1 MGLSTTII
9 GKLHVHHL
17 PRIFL
22 LGAAACS
29 ASAWAQE
36 SGTSPEESSRLEE
49 IVVTAQRRE
58 QSLADVPISVTALSR
73 DRMDQQGVRRI
84 DDIARLTPGISFAR
98 ADARNGQ
105 AATISIRGISS
116 GAGASTTGIYIDDTP
131 IQIRSLGY
139 SSFNTFPA
147 VFDVERVE
155 VLRGPQGT
163 LFGAGSEGGTVRFI
177 TPEPNLQE
185 TSAYVRSEIAS
196 TQHGDE
202 TYEGGAA
209 IGGPIVAN
217 RIGYR
222 VSGWYR
228 RDGGYVDRT
237 DWDRTTRTATTT
249 IEENANWQDS
259 YVGRA
264 ALAFAPTE
272 GLRIT
277 PSVYYQRLKAND
289 SPNYWRTLSDPG
301 EGEFFN
307 GNSLRQQSVDRFYLP
322 ALKVE
327 WELGRLSLVSNTSY
341 FNRHNEAT
349 NDYSAF
355 EAGLW
360 TGNPFFPAGFF
371 APTRQVNDQSN
382 ITQEFRL
389 QSNQDDARLNWV
401 VGAFYSHSRQTAKQ
415 FVQDTFLPGLYSAI
429 TGCSFTDPPPP
440 RIPPLPNSCPPAAGF
455 GQPLADGLY
464 TFVADPIIARDDQMA
479 LFTQLD
485 YALTD
490 KLTLIAGLRM
500 SKTEV
505 EATADYRGPVV
516 GPPVSDSGSQEEEP
530 ITPKFGIS
538 YDINDDNMVYATAA
552 KGFRIGGYNPR
563 VGLPCAPF
571 LTALGLFDSTGAP
584 AAPTLFSSDT
594 VWSYELG
601 SKNTLADGR
610 VQLSSSVY
618 FIDWEDIQ
626 QGIALQCGFT
636 FVANLGSATSKGFD
650 VDAQFDLTSNLRFGL
665 SVGYGEAEYDET
677 VRGGPA
683 ATNNLVTDG
692 DRIPGSP
699 WSGSAYTQLAFTA
712 FGERKGYARLDYQ
725 YSARQDGVIGANN
738 PSNGSFNPNAVF
750 IPPRTSVL
758 SMRAGVNWS
767 SGLELAAFVNN
778 VTDSQPTL
786 TQALSG
792 GLGPVMPSLYQHT
805 TLRPRTFGLTMTY
818 RY

>member
-1 MGLSTTII
+1 MGASLLSI
-9 GKLHVHHL
+9 GA
-17 PRIFL
+17 
-22 LGAAACS
+22 G
-29 ASAWAQE
+29 AQE
-36 SGTSPEESSRLEE
+36 AGTPAEDAARLEE

-84 DDIARLTPGISFAR
+84 DDIARLTPGVSFAR

-105 AATISIRGISS
+105 AATISIRGIAS

-163 LFGAGSEGGTVRFI
+163 LFGAGSEGGTVRFL

-185 TSAYVRSEIAS
+185 TGAYVRSELAS
-196 TQHGDE
+196 TQDADE

-209 IGGPIVAN
+209 IGGPIIAN
-217 RIGYR
+217 KLGYR
-222 VSGWYR
+222 VSAWYR
-228 RDGGYVDRT
+228 RDGGWVNRT
-237 DWDRTTRTATTT
+237 DWDRTTRTPTAT

-264 ALAFAPTE
+264 ALAFAPTDS
-272 GLRIT
+272 LKIT
-277 PSVYYQRLKAND
+277 PSVYYQKLEAND
-289 SPNYWRTLSDPG
+289 SPNFWATLSDPG
-301 EGEFFN
+301 EGEFLN
-307 GNSLRQQSVDRFYLP
+307 GNSLRQRSEDRFYLP
-322 ALKVE
+322 ALKIE
-327 WELGRLSLVSNTSY
+327 WDLGSVSLVSNTSY

-371 APTRQVNDQSN
+371 APTRQVNDQNN
-382 ITQEFRL
+382 ITQELRL
-389 QSNQDDARLNWV
+389 QSNSEGARLNWV
-401 VGAFYSHSRQTAKQ
+401 VGAFYAHARQTAKQ
-415 FVQDTFLPGLYSAI
+415 FVQDTFLPGLYNAI
-429 TGCSFTDPPPP
+429 TGCNFTDPPPP
-440 RIPPLPNSCPPAAGF
+440 RIPPLPNSCPPASGF

-464 TFVADPIIARDDQMA
+464 TFVADPIIARDDQIA
-479 LFTQLD
+479 VFTQLD
-485 YALTD
+485 YNVTD
-490 KLTLIAGLRM
+490 KLTLIAGLRL

-505 EATADYRGPVV
+505 EAAADYRGPVV
-516 GPPVSDSGSQEEEP
+516 GPPVSDGGSQEENP
-530 ITPKFGIS
+530 VTPKFGIS

-563 VGLPCAPF
+563 VGLPCSPLLA
-571 LTALGLFDSTGAP
+571 ALGLFDSNGVP
-584 AAPTLFSSDT
+584 AAPTLFDSDT

-601 SKNTLADGR
+601 SKNTLLDGR

-618 FIDWEDIQ
+618 YIDWENIQ
-626 QGIALQCGFT
+626 QGVGLQCGFT

-650 VDAQFDLTSNLRFGL
+650 IDAQLEVTSKLRLGV

-677 VRGGPA
+677 VRGGPT
-683 ATNNLVTDG
+683 ATNNLVTEG
-692 DRIPGSP
+692 DHIPGSP
-699 WSGSAYTQLAFTA
+699 WSGSAFTQYNFVA
-712 FGERKGYARLDYQ
+712 FGERKAYARLDWQYQ
-725 YSARQDGVIGANN
+725 AKQGDLIGANN
-738 PSNGSFNPNAVF
+738 PLNGSFNPNAVF
-750 IPPRTSVL
+750 VPPKTSVL
-758 SMRAGVNWS
+758 SARAGLNWS

-778 VTDSQPTL
+778 ATNARPTL
-786 TQALSG
+786 SQALSG
-792 GLGPVMPSLYQHT
+792 GLGPVMPTLYQRT
-805 TLRPRTFGLTMTY
+805 TLRPRTYGLTLTY